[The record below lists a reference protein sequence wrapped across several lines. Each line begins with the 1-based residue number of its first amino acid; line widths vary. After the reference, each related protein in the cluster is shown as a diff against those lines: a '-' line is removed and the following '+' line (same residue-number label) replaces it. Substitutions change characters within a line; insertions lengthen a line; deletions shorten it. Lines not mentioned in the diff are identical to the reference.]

1 MSRVFRTRPV
11 TALVVSNNGASA
23 VTSTDWLVCP
33 ISSCRSS
40 DRRSRVLSVMPL
52 RTNFLNPDDSTETEY
67 GPGFRKLTS
76 KYPVWLVVALSET
89 LVAVLVTTTAAPGTT
104 EFCGSTTLP
113 VILPRDSCA
122 RQTVERQSSNA

>member
-1 MSRVFRTRPV
+1 MPV
-11 TALVVSNNGASA
+11 C
-23 VTSTDWLVCP
+23 TS
-33 ISSCRSS
+33 
-40 DRRSRVLSVMPL
+40 
-52 RTNFLNPDDSTETEY
+52 FLNPADSTETEY

-113 VILPRDSCA
+113 VILPRDSAWNTNVALNLQLRTKRPVAPILVPGAPRCK
-122 RQTVERQSSNA
+122 RRFRTLRGYILQNAIRCSTAPKALCFE

>member
-1 MSRVFRTRPV
+1 MPV
-11 TALVVSNNGASA
+11 C
-23 VTSTDWLVCP
+23 TS
-33 ISSCRSS
+33 
-40 DRRSRVLSVMPL
+40 
-52 RTNFLNPDDSTETEY
+52 FLNPADSTETEY

-89 LVAVLVTTTAAPGTT
+89 LVAVLVTTTVAPGTT

-122 RQTVERQSSNA
+122 RQTVERQSRSATPINKTRFRERRKRNM